1 MVNLDKNTIEAIDKI
16 SKSLEGTVFFINRFE
31 VSESGIGKT
40 VINLDIREKTEEK
53 K

>member
-1 MVNLDKNTIEAIDKI
+1 MVNLSKDTIEAIDKI
-16 SKSLEGTVFFINRFE
+16 SKALENSAFFINRFE